1 MWAVVMM
8 CLFPWKYKD
17 YRNKLSSIL
26 KKKEKMYY
34 QSEIVANKTNI
45 RKVWEIIK
53 QVINKKKGLK
63 IHDKFMHNNNL
74 ITDPKSIADGFNN
87 YFVNIGPTLASK
99 IPENNLS
106 HRQFLPDS
114 IEPSLFLKPTNEL
127 EIKNVI
133 SCLKE
138 GAPRRDGISSRNI
151 KLIKELISVP
161 LTNLVNL
168 SFEQGVFPSELKLA
182 IITPLYKA
190 KDPMFFNNYGPIS
203 LLSVF
208 SKIIE
213 RLMYNRLLNFIN
225 KHKIFNKLQFGF
237 RNNHSTFMA
246 LVILVENLVNALDN
260 GKCAVGIFLDFQK
273 AFDTVDHGILLD
285 KLYCYGIRDIAHKWF
300 ISYLS
305 SRQQSV
311 MYNGHESEFKMM
323 RCGVP
328 QGSILGPLLFLLY
341 INDLTAVS
349 NFFMP
354 ILFAD
359 DTNLFC
365 TGTDLKDMIRQI
377 NEEMAK
383 IYAWVNAN
391 KLSLNIDKTN
401 FMMFMPKGFSYCAD
415 YIVINQTRIQEVK
428 ETKFLGVIID
438 NKLKWSAHISYISKK
453 ISKGIGI
460 ILKSRKVFSNETLL
474 SLYHTFVYPYLSYC
488 IHVWGKAYKTHL
500 NDLVV
505 LQNKAMRIINGVPP
519 RTNMDNFYIENNIL
533 TVKLIYNYSI
543 GLFMYKYINKM
554 TPDVFDNFFSSIS
567 DIHQYETR
575 NATMELLYITF
586 LVAQQEDKKLSNTVV
601 LVFGIS
607 SLKT

>member
-1 MWAVVMM
+1 
-8 CLFPWKYKD
+8 
-17 YRNKLSSIL
+17 
-26 KKKEKMYY
+26 
-34 QSEIVANKTNI
+34 
-45 RKVWEIIK
+45 
-53 QVINKKKGLK
+53 
-63 IHDKFMHNNNL
+63 MHNNNL

-138 GAPRRDGISSRNI
+138 GAPGRDGISSRNI
-151 KLIKELISVP
+151 KLTKESILVP

-190 KDPMFFNNYGPIS
+190 KDPMFFNNYCPIS

-213 RLMYNRLLNFIN
+213 RLMYSRLLNFIN
-225 KHKIFNKLQFGF
+225 KHKILNKLQFGF

-285 KLYCYGIRDIAHKWF
+285 KLYCYGIRGIAHKWF
-300 ISYLS
+300 ISCLS

-341 INDLTAVS
+341 INDLTAV
-349 NFFMP
+349 
-354 ILFAD
+354 
-359 DTNLFC
+359 
-365 TGTDLKDMIRQI
+365 
-377 NEEMAK
+377 
-383 IYAWVNAN
+383 
-391 KLSLNIDKTN
+391 
-401 FMMFMPKGFSYCAD
+401 
-415 YIVINQTRIQEVK
+415 
-428 ETKFLGVIID
+428 
-438 NKLKWSAHISYISKK
+438 
-453 ISKGIGI
+453 
-460 ILKSRKVFSNETLL
+460 
-474 SLYHTFVYPYLSYC
+474 
-488 IHVWGKAYKTHL
+488 
-500 NDLVV
+500 
-505 LQNKAMRIINGVPP
+505 
-519 RTNMDNFYIENNIL
+519 
-533 TVKLIYNYSI
+533 
-543 GLFMYKYINKM
+543 
-554 TPDVFDNFFSSIS
+554 
-567 DIHQYETR
+567 
-575 NATMELLYITF
+575 
-586 LVAQQEDKKLSNTVV
+586 
-601 LVFGIS
+601 
-607 SLKT
+607 

>member
-1 MWAVVMM
+1 
-8 CLFPWKYKD
+8 
-17 YRNKLSSIL
+17 
-26 KKKEKMYY
+26 MYY

-53 QVINKKKGLK
+53 QVINRKKGLK

-138 GAPRRDGISSRNI
+138 GAPGRDGISSRNI
-151 KLIKELISVP
+151 KLIKESISVP

-190 KDPMFFNNYGPIS
+190 KDPMFFNNYRPIS

-213 RLMYNRLLNFIN
+213 RLMYSRLLNFID

-285 KLYCYGIRDIAHKWF
+285 KLYCYGIRGIAHK
-300 ISYLS
+300 
-305 SRQQSV
+305 
-311 MYNGHESEFKMM
+311 
-323 RCGVP
+323 
-328 QGSILGPLLFLLY
+328 
-341 INDLTAVS
+341 
-349 NFFMP
+349 
-354 ILFAD
+354 
-359 DTNLFC
+359 
-365 TGTDLKDMIRQI
+365 
-377 NEEMAK
+377 
-383 IYAWVNAN
+383 
-391 KLSLNIDKTN
+391 
-401 FMMFMPKGFSYCAD
+401 
-415 YIVINQTRIQEVK
+415 
-428 ETKFLGVIID
+428 
-438 NKLKWSAHISYISKK
+438 
-453 ISKGIGI
+453 
-460 ILKSRKVFSNETLL
+460 
-474 SLYHTFVYPYLSYC
+474 
-488 IHVWGKAYKTHL
+488 
-500 NDLVV
+500 
-505 LQNKAMRIINGVPP
+505 
-519 RTNMDNFYIENNIL
+519 
-533 TVKLIYNYSI
+533 
-543 GLFMYKYINKM
+543 
-554 TPDVFDNFFSSIS
+554 
-567 DIHQYETR
+567 
-575 NATMELLYITF
+575 
-586 LVAQQEDKKLSNTVV
+586 
-601 LVFGIS
+601 
-607 SLKT
+607 

>member
-1 MWAVVMM
+1 M
-8 CLFPWKYKD
+8 
-17 YRNKLSSIL
+17 IL
-26 KKKEKMYY
+26 KRDHLIWWDKNDHTIPIQMTYSVSSYGCWMLHRLLIENSL
-34 QSEIVANKTNI
+34 QSLCYNHMHWIITYDNI
-45 RKVWEIIK
+45 
-53 QVINKKKGLK
+53 
-63 IHDKFMHNNNL
+63 
-74 ITDPKSIADGFNN
+74 NN
-87 YFVNIGPTLASK
+87 YFANIGPTLASK

-114 IEPSLFLKPTNEL
+114 IEPSLFLKPTNEF

-138 GAPRRDGISSRNI
+138 GAPGRDGISSRNI
-151 KLIKELISVP
+151 KLIKESISVP

-190 KDPMFFNNYGPIS
+190 KDPMFFNNYRLIS

-213 RLMYNRLLNFIN
+213 RLMYSRLLNFIN

-285 KLYCYGIRDIAHKWF
+285 KLYCYGIRGIAHEWF

-354 ILFAD
+354 ILF
-359 DTNLFC
+359 C
-365 TGTDLKDMIRQI
+365 WWYQ
-377 NEEMAK
+377 
-383 IYAWVNAN
+383 Y
-391 KLSLNIDKTN
+391 
-401 FMMFMPKGFSYCAD
+401 
-415 YIVINQTRIQEVK
+415 
-428 ETKFLGVIID
+428 FLHW
-438 NKLKWSAHISYISKK
+438 NW
-453 ISKGIGI
+453 
-460 ILKSRKVFSNETLL
+460 
-474 SLYHTFVYPYLSYC
+474 P
-488 IHVWGKAYKTHL
+488 
-500 NDLVV
+500 
-505 LQNKAMRIINGVPP
+505 
-519 RTNMDNFYIENNIL
+519 
-533 TVKLIYNYSI
+533 
-543 GLFMYKYINKM
+543 
-554 TPDVFDNFFSSIS
+554 
-567 DIHQYETR
+567 
-575 NATMELLYITF
+575 
-586 LVAQQEDKKLSNTVV
+586 
-601 LVFGIS
+601 
-607 SLKT
+607 